1 MCSTV
6 VRRDCDHIH
15 RQIVSHRSISGLTRP
30 DPTRPD
36 LAWPGLAWPDVT
48 TMRRTLG
55 TGETVIP
62 ATFELVYMIGW
73 APGADQPAALERGTA
88 TTSLTDVLVR

>member
-1 MCSTV
+1 
-6 VRRDCDHIH
+6 
-15 RQIVSHRSISGLTRP
+15 
-30 DPTRPD
+30 
-36 LAWPGLAWPDVT
+36 
-48 TMRRTLG
+48 MRRTLG

>member
-15 RQIVSHRSISGLTRP
+15 RQIVSHRSIPGLTRP
-30 DPTRPD
+30 DLSSPH
-36 LAWPGLAWPDVT
+36 LAWPDVT

-73 APGADQPAALERGTA
+73 APGADQPAAVERGTA

>member
-1 MCSTV
+1 
-6 VRRDCDHIH
+6 
-15 RQIVSHRSISGLTRP
+15 
-30 DPTRPD
+30 
-36 LAWPGLAWPDVT
+36 
-48 TMRRTLG
+48 MRRTLG

-88 TTSLTDVLVR
+88 TTSLTDVLVRYNCP